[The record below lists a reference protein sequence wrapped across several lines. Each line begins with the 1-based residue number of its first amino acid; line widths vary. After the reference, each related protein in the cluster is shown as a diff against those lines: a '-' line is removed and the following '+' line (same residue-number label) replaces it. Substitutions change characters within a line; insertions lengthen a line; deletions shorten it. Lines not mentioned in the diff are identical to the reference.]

1 MIFNQHRG
9 KPMDDAVETVSEI
22 IATCI
27 GAFDDVED
35 VETRILA
42 AIQADPL
49 AYLGRNQLT
58 GSVERAAACVNALAG
73 IADPE
78 AFMRDVECLVFS
90 DEGDDAGFQAW
101 LRLQKIFMKGT
112 DQ

>member
-1 MIFNQHRG
+1 MTN
-9 KPMDDAVETVSEI
+9 EE
-22 IATCI
+22 
-27 GAFDDVED
+27 
-35 VETRILA
+35 RITALRE
-42 AIQADPL
+42 
-49 AYLGRNQLT
+49 Y
-58 GSVERAAACVNALAG
+58 EKRASICVNALAG

-90 DEGDDAGFQAW
+90 DEGDDGDDAGFQAW

>member
-1 MIFNQHRG
+1 
-9 KPMDDAVETVSEI
+9 MDDAEAVEKLAGI
-22 IATCI
+22 INA
-27 GAFDDVED
+27 AVWDDEPSYAAAKA
-35 VETRILA
+35 ILA
-42 AIQADPL
+42 AIHADPL

>member
-1 MIFNQHRG
+1 
-9 KPMDDAVETVSEI
+9 MDDAVETVSEI

-49 AYLGRNQLT
+49 AYVKPKPLVWDGIFARVIFGGNYQILESQT
-58 GSVERAAACVNALAG
+58 GKSHCLQVVYKNYSHTVGYFPTLEAAQAAAY
-73 IADPE
+73 
-78 AFMRDVECLVFS
+78 
-90 DEGDDAGFQAW
+90 DDLCKRVKELF
-101 LRLQKIFMKGT
+101 
-112 DQ
+112 

>member
-1 MIFNQHRG
+1 MTN
-9 KPMDDAVETVSEI
+9 EE
-22 IATCI
+22 
-27 GAFDDVED
+27 
-35 VETRILA
+35 RITALRE
-42 AIQADPL
+42 
-49 AYLGRNQLT
+49 Y
-58 GSVERAAACVNALAG
+58 EKRASICVNALAG
-73 IADPE
+73 IDDPE